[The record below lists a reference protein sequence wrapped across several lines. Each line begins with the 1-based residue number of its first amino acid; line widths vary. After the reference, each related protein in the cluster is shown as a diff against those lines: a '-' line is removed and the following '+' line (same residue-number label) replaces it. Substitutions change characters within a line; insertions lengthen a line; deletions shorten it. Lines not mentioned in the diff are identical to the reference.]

1 MSCTEKNINEF
12 LATNT
17 GHDYV
22 LGVQEN
28 AYKDIESNMKAAMET
43 ESFKKMT
50 REEQVH
56 VLGTIGKAS
65 NQAGSNL
72 KYSNGNLT
80 IVTGKVLSVLTS
92 STELVDYATFKV
104 KANEIAVASGMS
116 FVVSGIEHT
125 TKGTDLYNQLYSNQ
139 SEIGK
144 MFRGQLE
151 NDPYALSAEVF
162 KGTPQEQF
170 MDTMFRYPAQVP
182 KLIGALNEK
191 GNYQINPSFST
202 KYVAKTAA
210 LADEVYTVGVKD
222 GVLFSIDK
230 EGNAHKLD
238 SKGQWI
244 AFDNNKNPLVHRTAK
259 GQWTTNPRD
268 LKQDHTGPEVLELQQ
283 KLNAL
288 NLPENQLTIDEKNPT
303 YNQATTDQI
312 KAFQAAN
319 QLPDTGICDKAT
331 RALMDQQ
338 LNEKNKNLP
347 FVRTQGMGKNFEQD
361 IASRIDHIN
370 TLNAERDGLD
380 AATKAAEI
388 AKIDADI
395 RTTQTEIAQLELDR
409 QQQLDDR
416 IKAQQDGKES
426 LAGEMA
432 LGIVKVAALSELN
445 DQLKG
450 LSNTPENL
458 TKAENLAK
466 EAGITLATPA
476 EVAMSGKETL
486 DLTNKADITALQNVL
501 HERGLLT
508 ATARGTFGN
517 QTKASLRT
525 ALDLPEDH
533 QFSNELS
540 HEALAKLLPRSL
552 DTIQEKVG
560 AELTKVQTNQTA
572 LETKSAGIDKTIAD
586 LEAKQ
591 PSVYA
596 QKIAE
601 NEQAI
606 TANQSKITEQQQ
618 QLTHLSGLNDKLTN
632 GAANAASSAYDEIKA
647 EVKDTRIFFDTPLH
661 NGTEVFKEQTK
672 QYTARDEVKEAQDF
686 LKEQGHL
693 QGTPDGKFGRGTGDA
708 VEAYKRSQ
716 GLTENLREIDQDF
729 RTHMQG
735 DLLKTQSRES
745 LSESLHNQ
753 QNKVTATIGQLEKD
767 NVTATTNI
775 AELRQEE
782 QGMHTTQL
790 TLQQAEQTALTQQL
804 TESKGSLEALKTIEQ
819 KINGNEYDLTKPL
832 YDQIKTA
839 LPKEHSLLE
848 ATGDKKPE
856 VLTVD
861 EIKARLTKETEAVS
875 TGVDTGEKRL
885 ASLGENIKNTEAKI
899 AGRAVESPER
909 VIAAPDLETPQPAV
923 EKTTTE
929 VPEKAALFWPDG
941 TPFTEC
947 GDKDIDDYMRA
958 RCQGDQ
964 TGMDAAVTAIEN
976 SDVGRELRTQQGA
989 DYAAIE
995 QQRALER
1002 QQLEQQERERQTQ
1015 LAQQQ
1020 REQQQSAKQQTQSQG
1035 LGR

>member
-1 MSCTEKNINEF
+1 M
-12 LATNT
+12 
-17 GHDYV
+17 
-22 LGVQEN
+22 
-28 AYKDIESNMKAAMET
+28 
-43 ESFKKMT
+43 
-50 REEQVH
+50 
-56 VLGTIGKAS
+56 
-65 NQAGSNL
+65 
-72 KYSNGNLT
+72 
-80 IVTGKVLSVLTS
+80 
-92 STELVDYATFKV
+92 
-104 KANEIAVASGMS
+104 
-116 FVVSGIEHT
+116 
-125 TKGTDLYNQLYSNQ
+125 
-139 SEIGK
+139 
-144 MFRGQLE
+144 
-151 NDPYALSAEVF
+151 
-162 KGTPQEQF
+162 
-170 MDTMFRYPAQVP
+170 
-182 KLIGALNEK
+182 
-191 GNYQINPSFST
+191 
-202 KYVAKTAA
+202 
-210 LADEVYTVGVKD
+210 
-222 GVLFSIDK
+222 
-230 EGNAHKLD
+230 
-238 SKGQWI
+238 
-244 AFDNNKNPLVHRTAK
+244 
-259 GQWTTNPRD
+259 
-268 LKQDHTGPEVLELQQ
+268 
-283 KLNAL
+283 
-288 NLPENQLTIDEKNPT
+288 
-303 YNQATTDQI
+303 
-312 KAFQAAN
+312 
-319 QLPDTGICDKAT
+319 
-331 RALMDQQ
+331 
-338 LNEKNKNLP
+338 
-347 FVRTQGMGKNFEQD
+347 
-361 IASRIDHIN
+361 
-370 TLNAERDGLD
+370 
-380 AATKAAEI
+380 
-388 AKIDADI
+388 
-395 RTTQTEIAQLELDR
+395 
-409 QQQLDDR
+409 
-416 IKAQQDGKES
+416 
-426 LAGEMA
+426 
-432 LGIVKVAALSELN
+432 
-445 DQLKG
+445 
-450 LSNTPENL
+450 
-458 TKAENLAK
+458 
-466 EAGITLATPA
+466 
-476 EVAMSGKETL
+476 
-486 DLTNKADITALQNVL
+486 
-501 HERGLLT
+501 
-508 ATARGTFGN
+508 
-517 QTKASLRT
+517 
-525 ALDLPEDH
+525 
-533 QFSNELS
+533 
-540 HEALAKLLPRSL
+540 
-552 DTIQEKVG
+552 
-560 AELTKVQTNQTA
+560 
-572 LETKSAGIDKTIAD
+572 
-586 LEAKQ
+586 
-591 PSVYA
+591 
-596 QKIAE
+596 
-601 NEQAI
+601 
-606 TANQSKITEQQQ
+606 
-618 QLTHLSGLNDKLTN
+618 
-632 GAANAASSAYDEIKA
+632 
-647 EVKDTRIFFDTPLH
+647 
-661 NGTEVFKEQTK
+661 
-672 QYTARDEVKEAQDF
+672 
-686 LKEQGHL
+686 